1 MLTLSLILVIA
12 LGALSIA
19 YGVITA
25 KDVLSRDPG
34 SPRMQEIALAIQ
46 EGASAYLK
54 RQYGTIAIVGVVLS
68 PWSPGALAWWWP
80 LALRLARCFRVL
92 RALSA

>member
-1 MLTLSLILVIA
+1 MLTVSLLLVIA

-34 SPRMQEIALAIQ
+34 NERMQEIAKAIQ

-54 RQYGTIAIVGVVLS
+54 RQYTTIAIVGVV
-68 PWSPGALAWWWP
+68 
-80 LALRLARCFRVL
+80 
-92 RALSA
+92 